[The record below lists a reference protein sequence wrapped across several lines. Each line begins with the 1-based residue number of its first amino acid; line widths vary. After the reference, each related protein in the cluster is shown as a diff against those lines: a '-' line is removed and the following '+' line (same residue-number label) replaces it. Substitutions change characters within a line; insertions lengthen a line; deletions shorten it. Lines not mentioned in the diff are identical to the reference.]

1 MIRIVFI
8 QIPRIRMNSFFFVLV
23 SLLFINRNNCFHLTY
38 VSINIVPRSHVL
50 PGLVYSYKNSQN
62 IHIKY
67 AFFGFSFFMYSFH
80 GNCSW
85 VEIINWINL
94 QSDEEWVKVWKHD
107 NFKCRNKPKKK
118 TTLTHTETYLTC
130 IYLRN
135 IYHFSCNKLTFF
147 FFRAII
153 RHDSNLC
160 KSAENE
166 FSKLSYASFMLLYLS
181 HSLKMIFYLSFSIK
195 DKTLT
200 VCKII
205 PWI

>member
-1 MIRIVFI
+1 MIGIVFI
-8 QIPRIRMNSFFFVLV
+8 QIPRIRMNSFFSLF
-23 SLLFINRNNCFHLTY
+23 SLLFINRNNCFHLTC

-67 AFFGFSFFMYSFH
+67 AFFSFSFFVYSFH

-118 TTLTHTETYLTC
+118 QLWRTLRHIWLAFTFATFTIFLV
-130 IYLRN
+130 INWR
-135 IYHFSCNKLTFF
+135 FF

-166 FSKLSYASFMLLYLS
+166 FSKLSYASFLLLYLS
-181 HSLKMIFYLSFSIK
+181 HSLKMIFFLSFSIK